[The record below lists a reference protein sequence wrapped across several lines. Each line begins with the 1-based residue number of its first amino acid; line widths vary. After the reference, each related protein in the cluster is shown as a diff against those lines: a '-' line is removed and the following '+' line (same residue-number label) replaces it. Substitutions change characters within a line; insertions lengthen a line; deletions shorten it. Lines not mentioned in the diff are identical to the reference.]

1 MTDSSDAPLGRFLTI
16 ADVAEVLNLTAGE
29 VLSLIRTGELP
40 GIHLGS
46 IGQWR
51 VDHGVLES
59 FIADKYDESRR
70 MAMWQEAQYAD
81 VAELFGD
88 RRGGPRGGAPG
99 GLRGGSRG
107 A

>member
-1 MTDSSDAPLGRFLTI
+1 MTDSVGSPFGRFLTI
-16 ADVAEVLNLTAGE
+16 ADVAEVLNISATE
-29 VLSLIRTGELP
+29 VMSLVRTGELP

-51 VDHGVLES
+51 IDHEVLES

-70 MAMWQEAQYAD
+70 MAVWQEAQYAE

-88 RRGGPRGGAPG
+88 RRSGT
-99 GLRGGSRG
+99 RGGSRG